1 MTIEFW
7 PKKPRK
13 PKLVT
18 AKKRRPRRPKLP
30 VRVGKAQQML
40 SGAIILGDHEQ
51 AAWVYRAAMQNL
63 VSGSPRDVQELRE
76 RLDRVMAP

>member
-13 PKLVT
+13 AKLVSV
-18 AKKRRPRRPKLP
+18 KKRRPRRPKLP

-51 AAWVYRAAMQNL
+51 AAWVYRAAMQDL
-63 VSGSPRDVQELRE
+63 VAGNPRDVQELRE